1 MFSSDN
7 WIRAVF
13 LAYYLT
19 GVNMV
24 LYHSA
29 SAPLDRPG
37 YVYLG
42 FWRKAM
48 SGAMWPYVARLNRE
62 LGWFVVTYFAS
73 VVVAAAFYAAVGLFL
88 DHGFWRTLIV
98 MALTVTPIG
107 AMPLAIV
114 STLLWLIVSRPL
126 NLRVPAA
133 MERTQAR
140 HELGIAQAP
149 SPAQQAPPAKR
160 AGGAAALFSA
170 SSHPEEIRTLI
181 ATIERFRL
189 AMPEQLQGIADPVL
203 GSLRMT
209 IETRWSE
216 AQLSQYIRLAREGH
230 SPDSF
235 VCNHLVHTMADE
247 LESGRHHIYRGVL
260 SGQGNLYRSVF
271 EHAIRTMVAR
281 GAYTD
286 EWATENLRK
295 PVYEGIKRVG

>member
-37 YVYLG
+37 FVYLG
-42 FWRKAM
+42 FWRKVL
-48 SGAMWPYVARLNRE
+48 SGAMWPYVSRLNRE

-73 VVVAAAFYAAVGLFL
+73 VITAAAFYAGVGLFL
-88 DHGFWRTLIV
+88 EHGFWRTLIV
-98 MALTVTPIG
+98 MALCTTPIG

-114 STLLWLIVSRPL
+114 STLLWLLLSRPL
-126 NLRVPAA
+126 KLTVPAA
-133 MERTQAR
+133 MERTQSR

-149 SPAQQAPPAKR
+149 AHEQHAPPAKR
-160 AGGAAALFSA
+160 AGGAASLFSA

-189 AMPEQLQGIADPVL
+189 AMPEHLKGIADPVL
-203 GSLRMT
+203 GSLRVAVESQWT
-209 IETRWSE
+209 E
-216 AQLSQYIRLAREGH
+216 ADLSHYISLAREGH

-260 SGQGNLYRSVF
+260 SGQGNQYRSVF
-271 EHAIRTMVAR
+271 EHAIRSMVAR
-281 GAYTD
+281 GEYTD
-286 EWATENLRK
+286 EWATENLRRA
-295 PVYEGIKRVG
+295 VYESIKRVG